1 MFSSNE
7 AHRIT
12 KYGYWMSVSNEENLQ
27 DRHFEEDSRGIRY
40 LTFVKANEFLL
51 TRMYEYVQYDDYTYE
66 YLMVSDLAKTNS
78 RSTYLLNHKC
88 QVLMNF
94 CQNACLHDTIMISE
108 T

>member
-78 RSTYLLNHKC
+78 RSTYLLNHK
-88 QVLMNF
+88 LMSSSHEF
-94 CQNACLHDTIMISE
+94 LSECLLTRHHYDF
-108 T
+108 